1 MDRPGLNCFKKR
13 LNDFNIGA
21 TNIRIRKFVVP
32 KIDRLGRT
40 LVGTLSFIQEYLLPS
55 DGCEDININKN
66 NKNKKSK
73 NKKKID
79 YFAIC
84 GEI

>member
-40 LVGTLSFIQEYLLPS
+40 LLGTLSFIEEYLLPS
-55 DGCEDININKN
+55 DGVDDISI
-66 NKNKKSK
+66 SK
-73 NKKKID
+73 NKTKKQKKTLSKI
-79 YFAIC
+79 I
-84 GEI
+84 